1 MNVAIFLPNWVGD
14 VVMATP
20 AIAALRRHYPQ
31 ARFIGVLRP
40 YVRGA
45 IDGSPWFDQLI
56 SAHGKGWAQSVA
68 GVACRLRRARVDLAV
83 LFTNSFRSAFTA
95 TLGGCRRTVGYA
107 RDRRSWMLTDP
118 VAPLRDDTGRFLVA
132 PVIDAYN
139 TLAMHLGADDPGYQ
153 MQLFL
158 TPSDVQQADK
168 LWDRLRLSEQ
178 RVVLLNPGA
187 AYGSAKHWP
196 TEYWTRLAR
205 QLVDEQGARV
215 IVLCGPSER
224 ALARQIVAAA
234 ECPGVHSL
242 ADEPLSLGL
251 TKACV
256 QRGDLL
262 ITTDSGPRHFA
273 AAFGRPVVTL
283 FGPTHIGWTETYYP
297 WAVHLQQ
304 EVDCGPC
311 QLRTCPLDHRCMT
324 QLQPTDVF
332 QAASQLLAAAS
343 TASLTASQG
352 RRALPMRRTRRGA

>member
-14 VVMATP
+14 AVMATP
-20 AIAALRRHYPQ
+20 AIAALRRHYSQ
-31 ARFIGVLRP
+31 ARFLGVLRP
-40 YVRGA
+40 YVRGV
-45 IDGSPWFDQLI
+45 IDGSPWFEQLI
-56 SAHGKGWAQSVA
+56 LSQGKGWAESVA

-83 LFTNSFRSAFTA
+83 LFTNSFRSAFIA
-95 TLGGCRRTVGYA
+95 TLGGCRRIVGYA

-118 VAPLRDDTGRFLVA
+118 VPPLRDDAGRFLVA

-139 TLAMHLGADDPGYQ
+139 TLAMYLGTNDPGYQ

-158 TPSDVQQADK
+158 TPGDRQQAEA
-168 LWDRLRLSEQ
+168 LWDRLRLNGQ

-187 AYGSAKHWP
+187 AYGAAKHWP
-196 TEYWTRLAR
+196 TEHWIRLAQ
-205 QLVDEQGARV
+205 QLVDELQTR
-215 IVLCGPSER
+215 ILVLCGPQER
-224 ALARQIVAAA
+224 SLAQRIVASAA
-234 ECPGVHSL
+234 RPGVHSL
-242 ADEPLSLGL
+242 AEEPLSLGL

-256 QRGDLL
+256 HRGDLL

-283 FGPTHIGWTETYYP
+283 FGPTHIGWTETYFP
-297 WAVHLQQ
+297 KAIHLQE

-324 QLQPTDVF
+324 QLQPTAVF
-332 QAASQLLAAAS
+332 HAASQLLAAAS